1 MNNMVRAD
9 VEGHR
14 FTMERD
20 LVRILGQLDLTKL
33 SKQLQNPSLID
44 QDVQQLLE
52 PARLTSSSCNLQE
65 SLQRILHAALML
77 TRAER
82 GFVALMSIG
91 RKLEYALGQ
100 NLQQQPLRADE
111 FTVDEEMIRESLDS
125 QMPVRKPHDDAN
137 SNEREYRLV
146 TPLYIQTDLVGY
158 LHLSGRRPIL
168 SPSQVKWY
176 MFQVFLD
183 HAALAIRNNQFYKL
197 RQDWERERETLQDSL
212 IASDQMAIK
221 GTMAGKIAHEIN
233 NFLSGIN
240 ANIEIAVDLIREKG
254 KKSSVIER
262 LEKAQ
267 EMILNMTALSSGL
280 MNRHGLEANYEKS
293 SLNAVVNKF
302 VEFVQPIYHRSDVQ
316 IVKELDPH
324 LPDAR
329 IDQALMI
336 QVIFNIAKNAVE
348 ARPDACITLRTLHD
362 RERRRVI
369 LTIEDNGPGMS
380 AEKKS
385 RLFNSLYTDKA
396 GGHGYGLAICRDI
409 IEKHQGEITVES
421 ELHRGARFFISL
433 PISRLEDYA
442 ELEFDR
448 LEKLEG
454 NACVSYP
461 SVVRA
466 QKAKNQTKEKSAIE
480 YASITQ

>member
-1 MNNMVRAD
+1 
-9 VEGHR
+9 VEGHH

-20 LVRILGQLDLTKL
+20 LVRILSQLDLTKL
-33 SKQLQNPSLID
+33 SRQLQNPSLID
-44 QDVQQLLE
+44 RDVQQLLE
-52 PARLTSSSCNLQE
+52 PARLTSSNCDLQE
-65 SLQRILHAALML
+65 SLQRILHAALVL

-111 FTVDEEMIRESLDS
+111 FDVDEEMIRESLDS
-125 QMPVRKPHDDAN
+125 QMPVRKPYDDAN
-137 SNEREYRLV
+137 SNEGEYRLV

-158 LHLSGRRPIL
+158 LHLCGRRPIL

-183 HAALAIRNNQFYKL
+183 HAALAIRNNQFYTL
-197 RQDWERERETLQDSL
+197 RQDWERERETMQESL

-233 NFLSGIN
+233 NLLSGIN

-254 KKSSVIER
+254 KKSTVIER

-267 EMILNMTALSSGL
+267 EMILNMTALSNGL
-280 MNRHGLEANYEKS
+280 MNRHGLQTNIEKS

-348 ARPDACITLRTLHD
+348 ARPDACITLRTRYD
-362 RERRRVI
+362 RERRRVV

-385 RLFNSLYTDKA
+385 KIFNSLYTDKA
-396 GGHGYGLAICRDI
+396 DGHGYGLAICRDI
-409 IEKHQGEITVES
+409 IEKHKGEIAVES
-421 ELHRGARFFISL
+421 ELHKGACFIISL
-433 PISRLEDYA
+433 PISRKEDYA

-454 NACVSYP
+454 NSCVSHS
-461 SVVRA
+461 SVVRT
-466 QKAKNQTKEKSAIE
+466 QKAKGQTKEKSAIE
-480 YASITQ
+480 YASLTQ